1 MSSDLFWAVVRL
13 LICLPIILA
22 LMYIVLRY
30 GLSHRLLPVRSGRHI
45 RVIEQVPLGPKTI
58 ISLVKVGER
67 CYLLGHG
74 EGTVAVLREVEG
86 TFPEEPEPGSPG
98 FDQVIAMKIRQAMRR
113 R

>member
-1 MSSDLFWAVVRL
+1 MGSDLFWAVVRL
-13 LICLPIILA
+13 LICLPVILA

-30 GLSHRLLPVRSGRHI
+30 GLSHRLLPVRPGRHI